1 MLLKNLTLKN
11 ELSLLF
17 IEGQSQ
23 SRIKPPYLQTKIIPH
38 SMVQNS
44 RAQQLFLL
52 LMAQER
58 DKILKIYYSSKRINA
73 LRKEVLN

>member
-1 MLLKNLTLKN
+1 
-11 ELSLLF
+11 
-17 IEGQSQ
+17 
-23 SRIKPPYLQTKIIPH
+23 
-38 SMVQNS
+38 MVQNS